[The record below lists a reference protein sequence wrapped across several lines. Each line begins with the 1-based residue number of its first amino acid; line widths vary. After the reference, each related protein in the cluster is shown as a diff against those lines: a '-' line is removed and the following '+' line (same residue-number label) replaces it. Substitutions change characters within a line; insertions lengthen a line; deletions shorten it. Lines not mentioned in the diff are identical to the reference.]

1 MDIYRALLSLRPG
14 AKWHL
19 DGNDYSNIQWLEL
32 SELLGGQSQPTK
44 EEVIAEIERLQAEY
58 ENKEYQRLRE
68 EQYPSF
74 ADQFDLLYH
83 GGYDAWKEKIN
94 MIKSSYP
101 KPASDVVE
109 EVVQSEEY
117 LAYLKQ
123 QEEYLK
129 EQEEYL
135 KEQGI
140 TSIPVSISIPVSNVE
155 NEV

>member
-44 EEVIAEIERLQAEY
+44 EEVIVEIERLQAEY

-101 KPASDVVE
+101 KPV
-109 EVVQSEEY
+109 
-117 LAYLKQ
+117 
-123 QEEYLK
+123 QEE
-129 EQEEYL
+129 ESIPEENINQEE
-135 KEQGI
+135 
-140 TSIPVSISIPVSNVE
+140 ISEDSSVDLNVE
-155 NEV
+155 NES

>member
-44 EEVIAEIERLQAEY
+44 EEVITEIERLQAEY

-101 KPASDVVE
+101 KPV
-109 EVVQSEEY
+109 
-117 LAYLKQ
+117 
-123 QEEYLK
+123 QEE
-129 EQEEYL
+129 ESIPEENIN
-135 KEQGI
+135 QGI
-140 TSIPVSISIPVSNVE
+140 
-155 NEV
+155 

>member
-44 EEVIAEIERLQAEY
+44 EEVITEIERLQAEY
-58 ENKEYQRLRE
+58 ENREYQRLRE

-94 MIKSSYP
+94 MIKSLYP
-101 KPASDVVE
+101 KPVHE
-109 EVVQSEEY
+109 EESTTEENNN
-117 LAYLKQ
+117 
-123 QEEYLK
+123 QEE
-129 EQEEYL
+129 
-135 KEQGI
+135 
-140 TSIPVSISIPVSNVE
+140 ISEDSSVDLNSE